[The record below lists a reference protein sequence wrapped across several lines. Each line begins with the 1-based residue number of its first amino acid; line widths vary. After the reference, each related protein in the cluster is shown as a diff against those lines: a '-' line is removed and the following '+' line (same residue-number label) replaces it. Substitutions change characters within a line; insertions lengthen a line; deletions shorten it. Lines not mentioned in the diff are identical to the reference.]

1 MKMRGINMTNP
12 VAQNQ
17 ARFVHSNFV
26 KAVILHIV
34 LRALSTKMINTRHA
48 RVPFAL
54 IVSN

>member
-12 VAQNQ
+12 VAQSR

-34 LRALSTKMINTRHA
+34 LRAHFYN
-48 RVPFAL
+48 F
-54 IVSN
+54 